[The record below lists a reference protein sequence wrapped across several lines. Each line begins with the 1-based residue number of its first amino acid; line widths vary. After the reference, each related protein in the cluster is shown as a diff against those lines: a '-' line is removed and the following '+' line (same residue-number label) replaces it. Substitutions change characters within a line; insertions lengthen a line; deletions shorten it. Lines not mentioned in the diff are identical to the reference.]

1 MNGSSA
7 MPHHVSVIMDGNGRW
22 ARSRYLPRT
31 MGHRAGSKA
40 VRRTIQFCL
49 EHGISTLSL
58 FALGIENRLHRPA
71 DEVTFLLNLFLE
83 SLRKHTAE
91 LHKQNIRVEIVG
103 DRSVMSDVLRQHV
116 EHIESL
122 TASNSAL
129 HLLIAVDYSGR
140 WDILQATKKCIQEG
154 VDPAS
159 LTEAEF
165 SSRLCFSDVPAPD
178 LLIRTSGEQRLSN
191 FMLWQTAYTEFYF
204 TECYWPDF
212 DANEF
217 QLAIDA
223 YQGRE
228 RRFGRTGEQLKEQ
241 HA

>member
-1 MNGSSA
+1 MNGSSV
-7 MPHHVSVIMDGNGRW
+7 MPRHVSIIMDGNGRW
-22 ARSRYLPRT
+22 ATSRYLPRT

-40 VRRTIQFCL
+40 VRRAIQFCL

-71 DEVTFLLNLFLE
+71 DEVKFLLGLFLE

-91 LHKQNIRVEIVG
+91 LHKQNIRVEVVG
-103 DRSVMSDVLRQHV
+103 DRSMMNEVLRQHV
-116 EHIESL
+116 DHIESL
-122 TASNSAL
+122 TRSNTAL
-129 HLLIAVDYSGR
+129 HLLVAVDYSGR
-140 WDILQATKKCIQEG
+140 WDILQATKQFIEAG
-154 VDPAS
+154 INPETLSEEMFAS
-159 LTEAEF
+159 K
-165 SSRLCFSDVPAPD
+165 LCFSHVLSPD

-204 TECYWPDF
+204 TDCYWPDF

-217 QLAIDA
+217 EKAIDA
-223 YQGRE
+223 FQGRE